1 MLTINDLIAKLMWES
16 ADDILDL
23 LEIDTLDMLE
33 ALEDIVIDHQ
43 DKLREYYEDTE
54 TLDGKEVPDESN

>member
-54 TLDGKEVPDESN
+54 TLDGKEVSNESD